1 MVSSALLAAGRK
13 KAGVFVMLNV
23 SARNCKVNRSVS
35 RIFRK
40 TEKSRF
46 WVAGPRPARQAKSP
60 YSVSSSPSAFNTWPG
75 SLNAAGLNHPFG
87 PGIRQIHRLA

>member
-46 WVAGPRPARQAKSP
+46 WVAGPRPA
-60 YSVSSSPSAFNTWPG
+60 
-75 SLNAAGLNHPFG
+75 
-87 PGIRQIHRLA
+87 